1 MNNDKEKRLDEILD
15 AALAEYGNA
24 EPLHGLEDR
33 VLARLQAEPARRPW
47 WVWGAVAAGAA
58 AVAIAAALMM
68 RPAEPKPAPVTATQQ
83 PPSVVT
89 PKQETPAIAAQQAQH
104 HEAAPTQRH
113 APPVTTA
120 RVRPQP
126 PAGGQPPIVL
136 QVMQTKLPRRD
147 VFPTPTAPSMDEIL
161 LARHV
166 HLTPSD
172 VVLAEAEREPLK
184 FHYDD
189 VPVPATH
196 AGPEKQ
202 DSTK

>member
-1 MNNDKEKRLDEILD
+1 MNNDKDKRLDEMLD

-24 EPLHGLEDR
+24 EPLHGIEDR

-47 WVWGAVAAGAA
+47 WIWGAVAAGAA

-68 RPAEPKPAPVTATQQ
+68 HPEPKQAPAATAKQQLAVTQ
-83 PPSVVT
+83 P
-89 PKQETPAIAAQQAQH
+89 KAPAIATEQTQHVAPVHAQPAITAHATRPSRAPQAQS
-104 HEAAPTQRH
+104 
-113 APPVTTA
+113 
-120 RVRPQP
+120 
-126 PAGGQPPIVL
+126 PAGQPPVQMGVL
-136 QVMQTKLPRRD
+136 QVKLPRRD
-147 VFPTPTAPSMDEIL
+147 VFPTPTPPSMEEIL

-166 HLTPSD
+166 RMTPSD

-196 AGPEKQ
+196 AGPQKE